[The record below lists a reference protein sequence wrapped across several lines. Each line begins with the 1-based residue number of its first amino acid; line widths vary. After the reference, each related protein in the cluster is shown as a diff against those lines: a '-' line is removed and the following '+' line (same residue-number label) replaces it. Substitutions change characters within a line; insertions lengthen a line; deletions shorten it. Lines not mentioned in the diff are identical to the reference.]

1 MSYIT
6 LKQRAQATIIE
17 KKSRFVA
24 DVCPVC
30 TEKEAQDFIASI
42 RAQDRTA
49 THNVYA
55 YRLRE
60 NNLSRFTDAGEPSGT
75 AGMPVLN
82 VLERGGITDAV
93 IVVTRWFGGTLLGT
107 GGLVRAY
114 GGAAKL
120 GVEAS
125 GLVQM
130 VLAGR
135 YAFRCSYADYEK
147 VLRLAADCGVEVKE
161 TVFEAD
167 VYMEFVAQSAP
178 AQQLDAALRELT
190 RGQSSLTL
198 LQTGYLPM
206 DFSAEEKE

>member
-6 LKQRAQATIIE
+6 LKQRAQATLIE

-24 DVCPVC
+24 DVCPVS

-114 GGAAKL
+114 GGTAKL

-135 YAFRCSYADYEK
+135 YAFRCGYADYEK
-147 VLRLAADCGVEVKE
+147 VLRIAADCGVEVKE

-167 VYMEFVAQSAP
+167 VYMEFTAQSAP

-190 RGQSSLTL
+190 RGQGSLKL
-198 LQTGYLPM
+198 LETGYLPM

>member
-1 MSYIT
+1 MSYVT
-6 LKQRAQATIIE
+6 LKQRAQATLIE

-24 DVCPVC
+24 DVCPVS
-30 TEKEAQDFIASI
+30 TEREALDFIASI
-42 RAQDRTA
+42 KAQDRTA

-114 GGAAKL
+114 GGTAKL
-120 GVEAS
+120 GVEAA

-135 YAFRCSYADYEK
+135 YSFRCSYADYEK
-147 VLRLAADCGVEVKE
+147 VLRIAADCGVAVNES
-161 TVFEAD
+161 VFEAD
-167 VYMEFVAQSAP
+167 VYLEFTAQSAP
-178 AQQLDAALRELT
+178 AGQLDAALRELT
-190 RGQSSLTL
+190 RGQGSLQL
-198 LQTGYLPM
+198 LSTGYLPM
-206 DFSAEEKE
+206 DIPTEKE